1 MIEPSLLL
9 AAVCGGVL
17 ATSPVLLV
25 AGRRQPPVRLSDAL
39 DRLSGADVAPLPSA
53 QLSPDAGRLDR
64 AGARLAAGR
73 LGRVS
78 QQTRRALA
86 LRGRSLG
93 DFMIEK
99 CVWALAGLMLPLL
112 AAAAARLAGLN
123 PPATPVLAAMAL
135 GLAGWFL
142 PDLRLR
148 SGRRETRQDAAEAVL
163 SFIDLVTLARL
174 ANESASRALTDAAQ
188 VSDHAVMIRIRAT
201 LERARLEQQA
211 PWNGLERLAED
222 LDLPELAEL
231 VEVLRL
237 DDQGA
242 ALAGTLRA
250 RAVEMRDAHLTRE
263 KIAAQETSES
273 MTVWMVV
280 PVLVLGLVL
289 LTPPLLRLSGLAP

>member
-1 MIEPSLLL
+1 MIEPSLVL
-9 AAVCGGVL
+9 AAACGAVL
-17 ATSPVLLV
+17 AASPVLVV
-25 AGRRQPPVRLSDAL
+25 AGRRRAPVRLSDAL
-39 DRLSGADVAPLPSA
+39 DRLSGAGAEPSPLAELPA
-53 QLSPDAGRLDR
+53 DAGRLDR
-64 AGARLAAGR
+64 LGARLAAGR

-78 QQTRRALA
+78 QPTRRVLA
-86 LRGRSLG
+86 LRGRTLS
-93 DFMIEK
+93 DFMVEK

-112 AAAAARLAGLN
+112 VAGVGRLTGLN
-123 PPATPVLAAMAL
+123 PPAAPVLVSMAL
-135 GLAGWFL
+135 GAAGWFL

-148 SGRRETRQDAAEAVL
+148 SSRREARQDAAEAVL

-174 ANESASRALTDAAQ
+174 ANESASRALVDAAQ
-188 VSDHAVMIRIRAT
+188 LSDHAVMIRICAT

-211 PWNGLERLAED
+211 PWAGLERLADE

-250 RAVEMRDAHLTRE
+250 RAAEMRDAHLTRE